1 MQQETPVIS
10 QLPHE
15 SRMGQPSTPFEVK
28 LSDGQFQAFLDNLPS
43 GSKRYYK
50 EFCDQPNTVR
60 IVMPTE
66 YADTFELTEPRQT
79 LEEMLAH
86 SRHLQ
91 AQTQASALES
101 LLRAIA

>member
-1 MQQETPVIS
+1 M

-15 SRMGQPSTPFEVK
+15 TRMGQSSTPFEIK
-28 LSDGQFQAFLDNLPS
+28 LSEGQFQAFLENLPE
-43 GSKRYYK
+43 GSKRYYR

-60 IVMPTE
+60 IVMPSE
-66 YADTFELTEPRQT
+66 YTDTFELAEPRQT

-101 LLRAIA
+101 LLRALA